1 MSDNILSQ
9 QKKKLL
15 ADNGYCTIERSV
27 ENSILLE
34 AQQSFFKIKKKVKSN
49 QYPYYRIYDDYS
61 LDKNLSG
68 IEMTFHQDI
77 LTESIMRLIV
87 SSKILEIS
95 KEILGEEIELELSR
109 FHLTEGFSHVG
120 NWHRDEKINHPM
132 DSLQINIFLFDEKG
146 LQVVDQSHKKEVAGG
161 EEFLKKTPHISI
173 VNSKWLNTGA
183 GDVLVFDPAV
193 LHRGI
198 SANPRANIHFRFR
211 KKISKNKQI
220 MPNYKDLVVP
230 KDWINILE
238 NSPKAMSSSDLTP
251 HSFKNDFK
259 SISFRFLR
267 KIIHTFIFFLP
278 LHSKLYYY
286 FNVWPNLK
294 LRHLFDLKT

>member
-1 MSDNILSQ
+1 MKSDILSQ
-9 QKKKLL
+9 SKKKLL
-15 ADNGYCTIERSV
+15 LDNGYCLIERSI

-34 AQQSFFKIKKKVKSN
+34 AQQSFFKIKEKVKSN

-146 LQVVDQSHKKEVAGG
+146 LQVVEQSHKKEVAGG
-161 EEFLKKTPHISI
+161 EEFLKRTPHISI
-173 VNSKWLNTGA
+173 DNSKWLNTGA

-211 KKISKNKQI
+211 KKIIKNKQI

-238 NSPKAMSSSDLTP
+238 NSPKAISSSDLAP
-251 HSFKNDFK
+251 YSFKNDFK
-259 SISFRFLR
+259 SISLRFLR
-267 KIIHTFIFFLP
+267 KIIYNFIFFLP

-294 LRHLFDLKT
+294 LRHLFNLKT

>member
-9 QKKKLL
+9 QKKKLFE
-15 ADNGYCTIERSV
+15 DNGYCIIEKSL

-34 AQQSFFKIKKKVKSN
+34 AQQSFFKIKEKVKSG
-49 QYPYYRIYDDYS
+49 QYPYYRIYDDYT
-61 LDKNLSG
+61 LDKNISG

-77 LTESIMRLIV
+77 LTKPVMKLIA

-109 FHLTEGFSHVG
+109 FHLTEDFSHVG
-120 NWHRDEKINHPM
+120 IWHRDEKINHPN
-132 DSLQINIFLFDEKG
+132 DSLQINVFLFNEKG
-146 LQVVDQSHKKEVAGG
+146 LQVIDQSHKKEVAG
-161 EEFLKKTPHISI
+161 EEFLKKTPHMSFD
-173 VNSKWLNTGA
+173 NSKWINTNA

-211 KKISKNKQI
+211 KKVNKTKI
-220 MPNYKDLVVP
+220 TSINYENLVIP

-238 NSPKAMSSSDLTP
+238 NSPKAISSNDLKP
-251 HSFKNDFK
+251 YSFKNDFK

-267 KIIHTFIFFLP
+267 RIIHTFFFFMP
-278 LHSKLYYY
+278 LHSKLYYR

-294 LRHLFDLKT
+294 LRYFFNLKT

>member
-1 MSDNILSQ
+1 
-9 QKKKLL
+9 
-15 ADNGYCTIERSV
+15 
-27 ENSILLE
+27 
-34 AQQSFFKIKKKVKSN
+34 
-49 QYPYYRIYDDYS
+49 
-61 LDKNLSG
+61 
-68 IEMTFHQDI
+68 MTFHQDI